1 MPKNKLS
8 DLNDHLFLSLERL
21 NDENLKEEAD
31 IDNEW
36 KKADAICMVASK
48 IIDNH
53 KIAIDAMK
61 LVAGGH
67 FVKEELPES
76 FGIKK
81 LEN

>member
-1 MPKNKLS
+1 MAKNKLS

-21 NDENLKEEAD
+21 NDENLAEEN

-36 KKADAICMVASK
+36 KKADAICMVAGK

-53 KIAIDAMK
+53 KLVIDAMR
-61 LVAGGH
+61 LASNGH
-67 FVKEELPES
+67 FNKEELPDT
-76 FGIKK
+76 FGIRK